1 MDITRIIN
9 DAAFAGKII
18 LENGAEIYRVED
30 TIIRICNAY
39 DIKKV
44 DTFVTINI
52 IIVCAS
58 SEYDRTVTIV
68 KRVKGRTTNLEKI
81 SQVNDVSR
89 NIKDK
94 GHTLEYVED
103 KLEKINNIKPYSDK
117 IAVFFSGTAAA
128 FFTLV
133 FGGNLRDFFVS
144 FVIGCLIRLTYLILN
159 LVQTNEFLINT
170 LCGALTAI
178 IALLSVHFN
187 IGSHVDNIIIGS
199 IMLLVPGIAITNAI
213 RDTIAGDL
221 VAGNSRAI
229 EAILIASAIALGTGV
244 VLKLWFMLLGGV

>member
-9 DAAFAGKII
+9 DAALAGKII

-30 TIIRICNAY
+30 TIVRICNAY
-39 DIKKV
+39 GIKNV

-58 SEYDRTVTIV
+58 SEYDRPITIV
-68 KRVKGRTTNLEKI
+68 KRVNNRTINLEKI

-89 NIKDK
+89 HIKDK

-103 KLEKINNIKPYSDK
+103 KLDRINSIKPYSTK
-117 IAVFFSGTAAA
+117 ITLFFSGTAAA

-144 FVIGCLIRLTYLILN
+144 FIIGCLIRLTNLILN

-178 IALLSVHFN
+178 IALFSVYLN
-187 IGSHVDNIIIGS
+187 IGMHLDKIIIGS

-221 VAGNSRAI
+221 ISGSSRAI

-244 VLKLWFMLLGGV
+244 ILKLWFLLGGI

>member
-30 TIIRICNAY
+30 TIVRICNAY
-39 DIKKV
+39 GIKKV
-44 DTFVTINI
+44 DTFVTTNI

-58 SEYDRTVTIV
+58 DEYDRTITIV
-68 KRVKGRTTNLEKI
+68 RRIKQRTINLEKI

-89 NIKDK
+89 HIKDK
-94 GHTLEYVED
+94 GHTLEYVEN
-103 KLEKINNIKPYSDK
+103 KLDRINNIRPYSNK
-117 IAVFFSGTAAA
+117 ITLFFSGLVAG

-133 FGGNLRDFFVS
+133 FGGNLRDFLVS
-144 FVIGCLIRLTYLILN
+144 FIIGILIRLTYLTLN

-170 LCGALTAI
+170 LSGALTAL
-178 IALLSVHFN
+178 IALSSVYFH
-187 IGSHVDNIIIGS
+187 IGVHSDKIIVGS

-213 RDTIAGDL
+213 RDTIAGDIIS
-221 VAGNSRAI
+221 GSSRAI
-229 EAILIASAIALGTGV
+229 EAILIASAIALGTGII
-244 VLKLWFMLLGGV
+244 LKLWFIILGGV